1 MWLWKK
7 IYEINNIKLEDA
19 VFVETEEITTQLKI
33 SRNDYINEAVHI
45 YNTLNK
51 RRILKKQL
59 AKESILTSKVS
70 IELLRE
76 FEKLMDEYEA
86 IWFCLADLN
95 PSIGT
100 EPGKKRPVVIVQTDL
115 LNETHLSTL
124 ICPITSNVQQEI
136 ELLRVHL
143 KKGQL
148 DKLSDVLVDQLR
160 AIDNKRFISKLG
172 KLNREQIQQ
181 LKSNLK
187 IVLDQ

>member
-1 MWLWKK
+1 M
-7 IYEINNIKLEDA
+7 EI
-19 VFVETEEITTQLKI
+19 
-33 SRNDYINEAVHI
+33 
-45 YNTLNK
+45 
-51 RRILKKQL
+51 KQ
-59 AKESILTSKVS
+59 
-70 IELLRE
+70 
-76 FEKLMDEYEA
+76 FD
-86 IWFCLADLN
+86 IWLADLN
-95 PSIGT
+95 PSIGS

-143 KKGQL
+143 KKGQM

-160 AIDNKRFISKLG
+160 AIDNKRFISRLG

-187 IVLDQ
+187 IVLDL